1 VRDFHDVSDGV
12 PPSAVDW
19 AQFQLVA
26 IHLGAR
32 STTGFAVTVR
42 AVVKNPRGATI
53 RVVEETPVPGSWVTR
68 HETQPFVIIR
78 VDRRAGPFSFEW
90 DVREAKSG
98 IGVLGGG
105 RGG

>member
-1 VRDFHDVSDGV
+1 
-12 PPSAVDW
+12 
-19 AQFQLVA
+19 
-26 IHLGAR
+26 
-32 STTGFAVTVR
+32 
-42 AVVKNPRGATI
+42 
-53 RVVEETPVPGSWVTR
+53 VTR